1 MYQAFPDSDYYE
13 DSAAVSDFQSLAL
26 IALCAL

>member
-1 MYQAFPDSDYYE
+1 MCQAFPDSDYYE